1 MVGRTIERRGYRQ
14 GDWLDPPFGSSSL
27 FLDSPPSPRPILLKA
42 TWVAPKENPGGS
54 VQGQFF
60 RLDHSCLGCPWS
72 LPQGLNARP
81 GIQRGG
87 QGTFTVGF
95 STGAGKDW
103 RGAGEGRKRVG
114 ELPWHA
120 PSPLGSQL
128 CSVGHSQF
136 LEEEGEQRALGL
148 LPVQAAYSGE
158 VPPRLFA

>member
-1 MVGRTIERRGYRQ
+1 M
-14 GDWLDPPFGSSSL
+14 
-27 FLDSPPSPRPILLKA
+27 
-42 TWVAPKENPGGS
+42 
-54 VQGQFF
+54 QGQFF
-60 RLDHSCLGCPWS
+60 CLNHSCLGCPWS
-72 LPQGLNARP
+72 LPQGLGARP

-103 RGAGEGRKRVG
+103 WGAEEGGKRVG

-128 CSVGHSQF
+128 HSVGHSQF